1 MKEWGKWL
9 GIGALAICLCG
20 GMLAISDNMTGEV
33 VRIGAR
39 ALMIL
44 GSVLLL
50 IWAATRRPGRRSPA
64 YSEFGKQSLVENGTG
79 VNFGCVAADAEAKR
93 SLMGMV
99 DYLRNPRR
107 YAALGARMPRGVLL
121 YGPPGTGKTLLARAL
136 AGEAGVPFFALS
148 GSDFV
153 QMYVGVGAGRV
164 RELFAGARKAGRC
177 VIFIDEIDALGR
189 RRSDAVSEERDQTLN
204 ALLSEMSGFRA
215 DEGILVVAATN
226 RPEALDSALLRP
238 GRFDR
243 QIQVGLPGREERLD
257 ILRLHSRN
265 KPMGEDVD
273 LNRLAAET
281 CSFSGASLEALLNEA
296 AILAAERNAERIG
309 QQDIDRAFYRTV
321 AGEDASRSVEPEE
334 KLAIAAHEA
343 GHAVALKALTPE
355 SRLKRVSILAASRGM
370 AGYNLSIPKERTV
383 LTQKEMEAQIGVLLA
398 GRAAEVLLGGEKAL
412 TSGAAGDLRSAAEL
426 MGSMVLDLGMGGEP
440 AVASRA
446 VAAACGGGNSQE
458 QAICRQ
464 KLDEIYERVIGLLTG
479 RMDRLTAV
487 TQALLEREVLDGGE
501 VEALMG
507 EQA

>member
-1 MKEWGKWL
+1 MPARAAVPGATCSGIAAALAKRGKRMIAYLPCEIRGNTALHAGFGWNSADGTDQRRFQERWSEAIRYWSL
-9 GIGALAICLCG
+9 RYGELISGWWFDGCYDWNCFHHDLLDYPLYRQAVQAGNPGALLTFNDGCYCIGHTRPFRDGFDYFA
-20 GMLAISDNMTGEV
+20 GE
-33 VRIGAR
+33 A
-39 ALMIL
+39 
-44 GSVLLL
+44 VLLDP
-50 IWAATRRPGRRSPA
+50 ATGRPFLGPFTNA
-64 YSEFGKQSLVENGTG
+64 PVCPEEECVNAGTG
-79 VNFGCVAADAEAKR
+79 VTPHLLVSTDAFWGHLNSAAAVLGDGP
-93 SLMGMV
+93 SL
-99 DYLRNPRR
+99 
-107 YAALGARMPRGVLL
+107 
-121 YGPPGTGKTLLARAL
+121 
-136 AGEAGVPFFALS
+136 F
-148 GSDFV
+148 
-153 QMYVGVGAGRV
+153 
-164 RELFAGARKAGRC
+164 
-177 VIFIDEIDALGR
+177 
-189 RRSDAVSEERDQTLN
+189 RD
-204 ALLSEMSGFRA
+204 
-215 DEGILVVAATN
+215 
-226 RPEALDSALLRP
+226 PALLRP

-321 AGEDASRSVEPEE
+321 AGEDAPRSVEPEE

-458 QAICRQ
+458 QAVCRQ
-464 KLDEIYERVIGLLTG
+464 KLDEIYERVTGLLTR
-479 RMDRLTAV
+479 RMDQLTAI
-487 TQALLEREVLDGGE
+487 TQALLEKEVLDGSE

-507 EQA
+507 EET